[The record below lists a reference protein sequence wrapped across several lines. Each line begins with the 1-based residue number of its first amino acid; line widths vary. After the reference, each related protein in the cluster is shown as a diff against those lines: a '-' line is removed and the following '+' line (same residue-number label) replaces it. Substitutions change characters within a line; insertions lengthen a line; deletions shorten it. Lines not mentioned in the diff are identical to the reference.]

1 MLMKMRL
8 PIFLLVVLCLS
19 YVVGC
24 NDVDEIVGKQRE
36 DIERYLTSTHAPRL
50 VSAEQAEQDGSRD
63 FYDIFELNTYR
74 YIATYYDEG
83 RDAKVEVEYGDEL
96 NLSLTAYV
104 FTGSVPRAEAVY
116 FTNEESMIT
125 RLAELGLNTEY
136 WTTDPVVIKLGD
148 TNIIKGVEQSLLG
161 CREGDRVEVYMTLE
175 TAYESE
181 AVGIVPS
188 NSSVVW
194 IFTITSVEK
203 GV

>member
-8 PIFLLVVLCLS
+8 PILMFAVLCLS
-19 YVVGC
+19 CVVGC
-24 NDVDEIVGKQRE
+24 NDVDEIVEKQRS
-36 DIERYLTSTHAPRL
+36 DIERYLSSTHSPRL

-74 YIATYYDEG
+74 YISTYYDEG
-83 RDAKVEVEYGDEL
+83 RDDKALVEYGDEL
-96 NLSLTAYV
+96 QLALTAYV
-104 FTGSVPRAEAVY
+104 FTGGVPRAESVY

-136 WTTDPVVIKLGD
+136 WKTDPVIVKLGD

-161 CREGDRVEVYMTLE
+161 CRESDRVEVYMTLE

-181 AVGIVPS
+181 AVGIVPN

-194 IFTITSVEK
+194 IFTITSVVK
-203 GV
+203 GA

>member
-1 MLMKMRL
+1 MRL
-8 PIFLLVVLCLS
+8 PILMFAVLCLS

-24 NDVDEIVGKQRE
+24 NDVDEIVEKQRS
-36 DIERYLTSTHAPRL
+36 DIERYLNSTHSPRL

-63 FYDIFELNTYR
+63 FYDVFALNTYR

-83 RDAKVEVEYGDEL
+83 REERAVVEYGDEL
-96 NLSLTAYV
+96 NLMLTAYV
-104 FTGSVPRAEAVY
+104 FTGGVPRAESVY
-116 FTNEESMIT
+116 FTNEEEMIG
-125 RLAELGLNTEY
+125 RLTELGLNTEY

-175 TAYESE
+175 TAYESD

-188 NSSVVW
+188 NSSIVW
-194 IFTITSVEK
+194 IFTITSVTK
-203 GV
+203 NA

>member
-83 RDAKVEVEYGDEL
+83 RDAKVEVEYGYEL

>member
-116 FTNEESMIT
+116 FTNEETMIA

>member
-1 MLMKMRL
+1 MLMKLRL
-8 PIFLLVVLCLS
+8 SILIFAVLSLVC
-19 YVVGC
+19 VVGC
-24 NDVDEIVGKQRE
+24 NDVDDIVVKQRS
-36 DIERYLTSTHAPRL
+36 DIERYLNSTHSPRL
-50 VSAEQAEQDGSRD
+50 VSAEQAEQDGSLD

-83 RDAKVEVEYGDEL
+83 RDTKAEVEYGDEL

-116 FTNEESMIT
+116 FTNEETMIA